1 MLCFE
6 RKKILTFEKFLHI
19 VGKSALVRR
28 YSHGTFSQSYKSTV
42 GVDFALKVLK
52 WKDGISIRLQLW
64 DIAGQERF
72 GQMTRVY
79 YKDAVGALLLYDV
92 TQPATFQSVKRWKND
107 VDNKVLLDDGRPIP
121 CVLIGNKVD
130 LLNSGRLPSKDEQFL
145 SEYTAENQFLSWFTT
160 SAKTG
165 HGIEEAMEHLV
176 TKIIENKQTVQA
188 NNSNNSNHKKNNHD
202 TITLGSPKSS
212 ATVGGNNRQPQQ
224 QATIHRSSSMSP
236 RSPSSLSRTP
246 TKNAHQYN
254 SSSCCS

>member
-1 MLCFE
+1 
-6 RKKILTFEKFLHI
+6 
-19 VGKSALVRR
+19 
-28 YSHGTFSQSYKSTV
+28 
-42 GVDFALKVLK
+42 
-52 WKDGISIRLQLW
+52 
-64 DIAGQERF
+64 
-72 GQMTRVY
+72 MTRVY

-130 LLNSGRLPSKDEQFL
+130 LLSSGRLPSKDEQFL

-165 HGIEEAMEHLV
+165 HGIDEAMEHLV

-188 NNSNNSNHKKNNHD
+188 NNNSKKNNHD

-224 QATIHRSSSMSP
+224 QQQATIHRSSSMSP
-236 RSPSSLSRTP
+236 RSPSSSSSSLSRTP
-246 TKNAHQYN
+246 TKNVHQYN
-254 SSSCCS
+254 SSGCCS